1 MDLTSL
7 FHWIKY
13 RHTAK
18 IVITGR
24 KMQGMNNT
32 RLEYSTNFFAVLY
45 QIKKLNCVDSN
56 IFQLSEVPIQEPDE
70 YSTETDGTE
79 GVKTNLIVSQST
91 PFKLSDQV
99 NGLVNIMQNQDN
111 NEKMPMKTEEFQVTI
126 CSDTLTAEDLRSL
139 LNKWVAEY
147 EEYLSSDKHLK
158 YFVYS
163 PTVESSE
170 DYYDATSHYAEFRF
184 ESGKDFSNVF
194 FPEKDD
200 IVKRLDFFSGNKAWY
215 KKLGIPYTMGFLFY
229 GEPGCGK
236 TSTIKAIANYTQRHI
251 VSVPLNKIKTAKEL
265 LNVFYNTRINYQDI
279 PLNQRLYVLEDIDC
293 ADR

>member
-1 MDLTSL
+1 MDSEKLMETVKSSFIYNFRTGNVVIDTMVTGLIIMFSSYLLTFVQKLLDMDLASL

-32 RLEYSTNFFAVLY
+32 RLEYSTNFFAVLH

-79 GVKTNLIVSQST
+79 GVKTNLIVSQSA

-139 LNKWVAEY
+139 LDKWVAEY
-147 EEYLSSDKHLK
+147 EEYLSSDKHL
-158 YFVYS
+158 
-163 PTVESSE
+163 PL
-170 DYYDATSHYAEFRF
+170 R
-184 ESGKDFSNVF
+184 
-194 FPEKDD
+194 
-200 IVKRLDFFSGNKAWY
+200 
-215 KKLGIPYTMGFLFY
+215 GIQ
-229 GEPGCGK
+229 
-236 TSTIKAIANYTQRHI
+236 I
-251 VSVPLNKIKTAKEL
+251 
-265 LNVFYNTRINYQDI
+265 
-279 PLNQRLYVLEDIDC
+279 
-293 ADR
+293 